1 MIKNMK
7 IRVTDLKLWDENPR
21 FPEKCF
27 GKSEK
32 ELINF
37 LFTKKGEKE
46 KLKELAKSIIENI
59 NLDPWE
65 KLIVYNE
72 EGEYIVLEGNRRLMI
87 YKLLLNPN
95 LLEDKKL
102 SEI

>member
-21 FPEKCF
+21 FPEECF

-46 KLKELAKSIIENI
+46 KLKELAKSIIESY
-59 NLDPWE
+59 
-65 KLIVYNE
+65 V
-72 EGEYIVLEGNRRLMI
+72 
-87 YKLLLNPN
+87 
-95 LLEDKKL
+95 
-102 SEI
+102 EIL